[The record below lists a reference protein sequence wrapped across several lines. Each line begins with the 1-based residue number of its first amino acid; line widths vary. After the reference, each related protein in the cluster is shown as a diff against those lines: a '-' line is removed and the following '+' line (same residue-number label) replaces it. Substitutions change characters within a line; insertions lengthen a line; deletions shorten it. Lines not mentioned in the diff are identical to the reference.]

1 MKKFIYL
8 VATMLLFTQCSEFL
22 EKVPLDS
29 PSDKTFL
36 ANETEIE
43 MAVVGLYTN
52 LWTAWEG
59 MPFFLA
65 FEELSDNGWDRNTN
79 DVQRLSQGA
88 NDAQSEFARTVWATC
103 YSGIARCNYL
113 INNLANAE
121 DNGTASTEVIT
132 QARAEAQFLR
142 AYYYTYLIDLYGDVP
157 LVLETLSLDNA
168 QIPRSPKEEVLNQIF
183 KDYDDAAAVLS
194 TTNNPT
200 SGRPT
205 KQAALALKARI
216 ALYNEKWD
224 VAIAAASEVMAFEG
238 SEVVLDPSF
247 PNLFT
252 YEGQN
257 SKEILFS
264 IQYLFGYQ
272 VHPIFRLFGGRN
284 GGGHAN
290 KIPSYQL
297 VDSYGCID
305 GLPIDESPLY
315 NPAKPWD
322 NRDPRLAWTL
332 ALPSSGYSD
341 WQNEPG
347 CIFQGFQFETHRDSV
362 KSWNYH
368 TTPAS
373 RVDNQDALNAY
384 ASFSGINWRKY
395 VNDENYGDV
404 DNCDNNIIV
413 IRYAEVLLIYAEAKA
428 RAGQADAS
436 VYTALNKIRTRAG
449 MPIIEQTTNDEL
461 LYAIARERRHEL
473 SGEGQ
478 RLSDIRRWKI
488 AEDVMNGFILGRMQK
503 SYPTKA
509 PVIDQWGTP
518 DYEAAGIP
526 IASDTNDPNTSM
538 RTVDRRI
545 FNPNKDY
552 LWPIPYIER
561 QTNPNLTQNP
571 NWE

>member
-1 MKKFIYL
+1 MKKLIYSIASL
-8 VATMLLFTQCSEFL
+8 LLFTQCGDFL
-22 EKVPLDS
+22 DKTPLDS

-43 MAVVGLYTN
+43 MAVVGCYTD
-52 LWTAWEG
+52 LWTDWEG

-88 NDAQSEFARTVWATC
+88 NDAQSSFVLAVWEKC
-103 YSGIARCNYL
+103 YSGISRCNYL
-113 INNLANAE
+113 INNLAKVE
-121 DNGTASTEVIT
+121 GTVSADVLS
-132 QARAEAQFLR
+132 QAKAEAQFLR
-142 AYYYTYLIDLYGDVP
+142 AYYYSYLVDLYGDVP
-157 LVLETLSLDNA
+157 LVLETLTLDNA

-183 KDYDDAAAVLS
+183 KDYDEAAAVLGTS
-194 TTNNPT
+194 NKPT

-205 KQAALALKARI
+205 RLAALALKART
-216 ALYNEKWD
+216 ALYCEKWD
-224 VAIAAASEVMAFEG
+224 VAIAAASEVMKMEG
-238 SEVVLDPSF
+238 SEVMLDPSF

-252 YEGQN
+252 YEGQD

-264 IQYLFGYQ
+264 IQYLFGFK

-297 VDSYGCID
+297 VDSYGCTD
-305 GLPIDESPLY
+305 GLPIDESDLY

-362 KSWNYH
+362 KCWNYH
-368 TTPAS
+368 TPTPS

-395 VNDENYGDV
+395 VNDKNYGDV
-404 DNCDNNIIV
+404 NNCDNNIIV
-413 IRYAEVLLIYAEAKA
+413 IRYAEVLLIYAEAKVK
-428 RAGQADAS
+428 AGEVDDS
-436 VYTALNKIRTRAG
+436 VYAALNKVRARVG
-449 MPIIEQTTNDEL
+449 MPKIEEMNADDL
-461 LYAIARERRHEL
+461 FHAIARERRHEL

-488 AEDVMNGFILGRMQK
+488 AEDVMNGFVLGRMQK

-509 PVIDQWGTP
+509 PVIDAWGTP
-518 DYEAAGIP
+518 DYVAAGIP
-526 IASDTNDPNTSM
+526 IASEVNDPNTSM
-538 RTVDRRI
+538 RTVDKRV

-561 QTNPNLTQNP
+561 KTNPSLTQNP

>member
-1 MKKFIYL
+1 M
-8 VATMLLFTQCSEFL
+8 
-22 EKVPLDS
+22 DS

-43 MAVVGLYTN
+43 MAVVGCYTN
-52 LWTAWEG
+52 LYSSHEG

-79 DVQRLSQGA
+79 DVQKLSQGA
-88 NDAQSEFARTVWATC
+88 NDANSSFVRSVWSSC
-103 YSGIARCNYL
+103 YSGISRCNYL
-113 INNLANAE
+113 INNLVDVE
-121 DNGTASTEVIT
+121 EISTEVVS
-132 QARAEAQFLR
+132 QAKAEAQFLR
-142 AYYYTYLIDLYGDVP
+142 AYYYSYLIDLYGDVP
-157 LVLETLSLDNA
+157 LILETITLDNA
-168 QIPRSPKEEVLNQIF
+168 EVPRNSKEEVLNQIF
-183 KDYDDAAAVLS
+183 KDYDEAAAVLG

-200 SGRPT
+200 SGRPSRM
-205 KQAALALKARI
+205 AALALKARI

-224 VAIAAASEVMAFEG
+224 VAISAASEVMKYEG
-238 SEVVLDPSF
+238 TEVILDPSF

-252 YEGQN
+252 YEGQT

-264 IQYLFGYQ
+264 IQFLFGHR
-272 VHPIFRLFGGRN
+272 VHPIFRLFGCRN

-290 KIPSYQL
+290 KVPSYQL

-315 NPAKPWD
+315 NPANPWD
-322 NRDPRLAWTL
+322 NRDPRLAWTF
-332 ALPSSGYSD
+332 ALPSSGFSD

-362 KSWNYH
+362 KCWNYH
-368 TTPAS
+368 NTPPS

-384 ASFSGINWRKY
+384 ASFTGINWRKF

-404 DNCDNNIIV
+404 NNCDNNIIV
-413 IRYAEVLLIYAEAKA
+413 IRYAEVLLIYAEAKVK
-428 RAGQADAS
+428 AGQIDES
-436 VYTALNKIRTRAG
+436 VYSAVNKIRARAG
-449 MPIIEQTTNDEL
+449 MPEIAETSADEL
-461 LYAIARERRHEL
+461 FYAIARERRHEL
-473 SGEGQ
+473 AREGQ

-488 AEDVMNGFILGRMQK
+488 AENVMNGFVLGRMQK
-503 SYPTKA
+503 SYPSKA
-509 PVIDQWGTP
+509 PVIDEWGTP
-518 DYEAAGIP
+518 NYVAAGIP
-526 IASDTNDPNTSM
+526 IASDVNNPNTSM
-538 RTVDRRI
+538 RTVDKRV

-561 QTNPNLTQNP
+561 QTNPSLTQNP

>member
-1 MKKFIYL
+1 MKKYIFLIINVL
-8 VATMLLFTQCSEFL
+8 LLFSCDDFL
-22 EKVPLDS
+22 DKVPMDS

-43 MAVVGLYTN
+43 MAVVGCYTN
-52 LWTAWEG
+52 LWTDWEG

-79 DVQRLSQGA
+79 DVQKLSQGA
-88 NDAQSEFARTVWATC
+88 NDAQSSFVERVWKTC

-113 INNLANAE
+113 INKLADAE
-121 DNGTASTEVIT
+121 GTVSEEVIS

-142 AYYYTYLIDLYGDVP
+142 AYYYSYLADLYGDVP
-157 LVLETLSLDNA
+157 LILETLTLADAN
-168 QIPRSPKEEVLNQIF
+168 IGRSPKENVLDQIF
-183 KDYDDAAAVLS
+183 KDFDEAASILAS
-194 TTNNPT
+194 DNKPT

-205 KQAALALKARI
+205 RQAALALKARI
-216 ALYNEKWD
+216 ALYSEKWD
-224 VAIAAASEVMAFEG
+224 IAIAAASEVMKLEG
-238 SEVVLDPSF
+238 AEVELDPSF

-252 YEGQN
+252 YEGQD

-264 IQYLFGYQ
+264 IQYLFGQ
-272 VHPIFRLFGGRN
+272 KVHPIFRLFGSRS

-290 KIPSYQL
+290 KVPSYQL
-297 VDSYGCID
+297 VDSYECTD
-305 GLPIDESPLY
+305 GLAIDESPLY

-322 NRDPRLAWTL
+322 NRDPRLAWTF
-332 ALPSSGYSD
+332 ALPSSGYSN

-347 CIFQGFQFETHRDSV
+347 CIFQGFQYETHRDST
-362 KSWNYH
+362 KCWNYH
-368 TTPAS
+368 TSPAS

-395 VNDENYGDV
+395 VNDKNYGDV
-404 DNCDNNIIV
+404 NNCDNNIIV
-413 IRYAEVLLIYAEAKA
+413 IRYAEVLLIYAEAKVK
-428 RAGQADAS
+428 AGQIDDS
-436 VYTALNKIRTRAG
+436 VYDAINQIRTRVG
-449 MPIIEQTTNDEL
+449 MPVIQTMSSEDL
-461 LYAIARERRHEL
+461 FHAIARERRHEL

-478 RLSDIRRWKI
+478 RLADIRRWKI
-488 AEDVMNGFILGRMQK
+488 AENVMNGFLLGRMQK

-509 PVIDQWGTP
+509 PVIDEWGTP
-518 DYEAAGIP
+518 NYEEAGIP
-526 IASDTNDPNTSM
+526 IASDVNDPNTSM
-538 RTVDRRI
+538 RTVDRRV

-561 QTNPNLTQNP
+561 KTNPSLTQNP

>member
-1 MKKFIYL
+1 MKKYIYL
-8 VATMLLFTQCSEFL
+8 VTTIVLLSNCSDFL
-22 EKVPLDS
+22 DKTPLGS
-29 PSDKTFL
+29 PSDLTFL
-36 ANETEIE
+36 ANETEVE
-43 MAVVGLYTN
+43 MAVVGCYTD
-52 LWTAWEG
+52 LWTDWEG
-59 MPFFLA
+59 MSFFLA

-88 NDAQSEFARTVWATC
+88 NDAQSTFVRDVWRAS
-103 YSGIARCNYL
+103 YSGISRCNYL
-113 INNLANAE
+113 LNNLSKVEGIVDANVLA
-121 DNGTASTEVIT
+121 

-142 AYYYTYLIDLYGDVP
+142 AYYYSYLVDLYGDVP
-157 LVLETLSLDNA
+157 LVLENLNLDNA
-168 QIPRSPKEEVLNQIF
+168 QVSRSPKEEVLNQIF
-183 KDYDDAAAVLS
+183 KDFDEASSVLS
-194 TTNNPT
+194 STNNPT

-205 KQAALALKARI
+205 RQAALALKART

-224 VAIAAASEVMAFEG
+224 VAIAAASEVMSYEG
-238 SEVVLDPSF
+238 SEVLLDPSY

-257 SKEILFS
+257 SKEIIFS
-264 IQYLFGYQ
+264 IQYLVGHK

-290 KIPSYQL
+290 KVPSYQL
-297 VDSYGCID
+297 ADSYGCID
-305 GLPIDESPLY
+305 GLPIDQSPLY

-322 NRDPRLAWTL
+322 NRDPRMAWTL

-347 CIFQGFQFETHRDSV
+347 AIYQGFQFETHRDSV
-362 KSWNYH
+362 RSWNYH
-368 TTPAS
+368 TSPAT
-373 RVDNQDALNAY
+373 RMDNQDALNAY
-384 ASFSGINWRKY
+384 ASFTGINWRKY

-404 DNCDNNIIV
+404 NNCDNNIIV

-436 VYTALNKIRTRAG
+436 AYAAVNKVRTRVG
-449 MPIIEQTTNDEL
+449 MPALDIMSDEDL
-461 LYAIARERRHEL
+461 IYAIARERRHEL

-478 RLSDIRRWKI
+478 RLSDIRRWGI
-488 AEDVMNGFILGRMQK
+488 AEEVMNGYLLGRMQK

-509 PVIDQWGTP
+509 PVIDKWGTP

-526 IASDTNDPNTSM
+526 IASANNDPNTSM
-538 RTVDRRI
+538 RTVDVRT
-545 FNPNKDY
+545 FNPAKDY

-561 QTNPNLTQNP
+561 RTNPNLTQNP